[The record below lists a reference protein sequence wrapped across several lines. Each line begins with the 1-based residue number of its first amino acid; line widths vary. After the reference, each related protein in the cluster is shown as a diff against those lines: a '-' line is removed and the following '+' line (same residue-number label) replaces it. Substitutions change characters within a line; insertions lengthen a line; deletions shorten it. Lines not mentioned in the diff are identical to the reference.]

1 MHTLSILSLTR
12 GNIGAPLT
20 WAAPPVIHPYLP
32 SLSARIY
39 SYKPAA
45 QFVVAQ
51 TPLETRNKTRVHFAG
66 GGNEKF
72 GYSVGSD
79 FLVMKTCCCRQ
90 EKTPRVNFN
99 KISKLSYPRFFRKET
114 FPLKSF
120 HEIFIWLSSKIINN
134 DQSYYYYS
142 FKISI

>member
-1 MHTLSILSLTR
+1 MQKASTNTRVSKLCNTVAYTVDFIADKGKHWGAAYMSSATGYPSI
-12 GNIGAPLT
+12 
-20 WAAPPVIHPYLP
+20 PP
-32 SLSARIY
+32 LSARIY

-66 GGNEKF
+66 RGNEKF

-120 HEIFIWLSSKIINN
+120 HEIFI
-134 DQSYYYYS
+134 
-142 FKISI
+142 